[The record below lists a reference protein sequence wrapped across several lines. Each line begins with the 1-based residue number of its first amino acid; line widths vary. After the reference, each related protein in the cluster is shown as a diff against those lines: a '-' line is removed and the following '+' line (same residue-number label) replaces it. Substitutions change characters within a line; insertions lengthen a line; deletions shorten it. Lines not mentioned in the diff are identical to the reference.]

1 MEFKIT
7 LDINIDVEVADLVE
21 ILDDTID
28 DTVENF
34 LAGFAERQ
42 MNDFM
47 SAHGATRKTAMAFQ
61 DIENEIMRRAL
72 RVIRSR
78 WERHGN

>member
-1 MEFKIT
+1 MEH
-7 LDINIDVEVADLVE
+7 DINLDVEVADLVE

-28 DTVENF
+28 ETVENF
-34 LAGFAERQ
+34 LCNFAERQ

-47 SAHGATRKTAMAFQ
+47 TAHGATRKASMAFQ
-61 DIENEIMRRAL
+61 DIENEIQRRAL

-78 WERHGN
+78 WERSGN

>member
-1 MEFKIT
+1 MEFKTT

-28 DTVENF
+28 ETVEDF
-34 LAGFAERQ
+34 LCGFAERQ

-47 SAHGATRKTAMAFQ
+47 AAHGATRRASMAFQ

-72 RVIRSR
+72 RIIRSR
-78 WERHGN
+78 WERSGN